1 MTEQALVLPPKP
13 LLRGWSHVVG
23 FVVALSI
30 GGILI
35 AAAPAGSARVSIVI
49 YVFGLCTML
58 GVSSLYHRG
67 RWNQRQLAFMRR
79 LDHSTIFLAIAGTY
93 TPIAVICLHGWARTA
108 VLVGV
113 WGGTVLGITIQW
125 VPFDVPRWAYTA
137 VYALV
142 GWVAFLAL
150 PQLYTGLG
158 PVGFALVLAGGISYT
173 LGAIVYAA
181 KWPDPWPRVFG
192 FHEVFHAFTVVGA
205 GLHLATIAF
214 VVLPK
219 A

>member
-13 LLRGWSHVVG
+13 LLRGWSHLVG

-35 AAAPAGSARVSIVI
+35 AAAPPGSARVSIVI

-67 RWNQRQLAFMRR
+67 RWNERQLAFMRR

-113 WGGTVLGITIQW
+113 WGGTVIGIAIQW

>member
-1 MTEQALVLPPKP
+1 MTDQALALPPKP

-30 GGILI
+30 GVVLI
-35 AAAPAGSARVSIVI
+35 AAAPAGAARVSIVI

-58 GVSSLYHRG
+58 GVSSLYHRV
-67 RWNQRQLAFMRR
+67 RWDEKGLAFMRR

-93 TPIAVICLHGWARTA
+93 TPIAVICLEGWARTA

-113 WGGTVLGITIQW
+113 WGGTAVGIAIQW
-125 VPFDVPRWAYTA
+125 VPFEVPRWAYTA

-142 GWVAFLAL
+142 GWVAFIAL
-150 PQLYTGLG
+150 PELYAGLG
-158 PVGFALVLAGGISYT
+158 PVGFGLVLAGGISYT
-173 LGAIVYAA
+173 LGAIVYAT

-192 FHEVFHAFTVVGA
+192 FHEVFHAFTVIGA
-205 GLHLATIAF
+205 GLHLAAIAF